1 MQITK
6 EPTERKIIIV
16 VDDVLKNKARD
27 EEKKWSDV
35 EFCKQHNTVVV
46 NVDDDYEGDLFK
58 KLKEKSLLQPGNT
71 LLQDPYDT
79 DRYMVLKAGDEQ
91 NLLDEVQNLL
101 LNSANERWLRF
112 NEIVNALGV
121 KQCICVEEQT
131 QTENKNTTV
140 THPYGSAK
148 MDIKSDMMS
157 KYRLELKSPGHTPNK
172 EMAKTLLVKY
182 HLEDDSA
189 LNSLINMR
197 CNQENPLKEFGVDFQ
212 VCTEMSKVFELA
224 IDINV
229 PSLPKVPWLKK
240 IFGGLNLKRT
250 INNNKKS
257 YVSFKLIF

>member
-1 MQITK
+1 MQIIK
-6 EPTERKIIIV
+6 EPNERKIIIV

-35 EFCKQHNTVVV
+35 GFCKKHNTVVV
-46 NVDDDYEGDLFK
+46 NIDDDYEGDLFK
-58 KLKEKSLLQPGNT
+58 KLKGKSLLQPGNT

-79 DRYMVLKAGDEQ
+79 DHYMVLKED
-91 NLLDEVQNLL
+91 NVQNLL
-101 LNSANERWLRF
+101 LDSANRRWFLF
-112 NEIVNALGV
+112 SEIVNALGV
-121 KQCICVEEQT
+121 KQCIYVEEQT

-148 MDIKSDMMS
+148 MDIKSNMMS
-157 KYRLELKSPGHTPNK
+157 KYSAGLQCPGATPNK

-182 HLEDDSA
+182 HLEDDSI
-189 LNSLINMR
+189 LNYLINMR
-197 CNQENPLKEFGVDFQ
+197 CNQENPLKELAFQFQ

-229 PSLPKVPWLKK
+229 PGLPKVPWLKK
-240 IFGGLNLKRT
+240 IVGGLNLKRT

-257 YVSFKLIF
+257 YVSFTLIF

>member
-1 MQITK
+1 MQIIK
-6 EPTERKIIIV
+6 EPNERKIIIV

-35 EFCKQHNTVVV
+35 GFCKQHNTVVV

-79 DRYMVLKAGDEQ
+79 DHYVVLKEG
-91 NLLDEVQNLL
+91 NVQNLL
-101 LNSANERWLRF
+101 LESANNRWFRF
-112 NEIVNALGV
+112 CEIVNALGV

-131 QTENKNTTV
+131 QTENKNTTG

-157 KYRLELKSPGHTPNK
+157 KYRLELKFPGNTPNN

-182 HLEDDSA
+182 HLEDDRE

-197 CNQENPLKEFGVDFQ
+197 CNQENPLKKSKVQFQ

-229 PSLPKVPWLKK
+229 PGLPKVPWFKK
-240 IFGGLNLKRT
+240 IVGGLNLKRT

-257 YVSFKLIF
+257 YVSFNLIF